1 MYDYVVIGAGIIGSC
16 IARELSKYNV
26 KALVLEKE
34 NDVANVQT
42 LANSAIIHSGH
53 NPEPG
58 SLKARLS
65 VWGNQLYEEMEHE
78 LSIPLLRT
86 GAYVVAHNKEE
97 EDKLDELVETSKL
110 NQVPEFEILDFK
122 DAVKTEPNLSTTT
135 TKVLSLPTTKVT
147 YPWEVAFACMENAI
161 LNGIEFQKNAEV
173 TKLIKD
179 NDVFTVTI
187 NGKDIVHTKAV
198 INATGVNVDDIS
210 GMVESH
216 VEYKIKPRRGE
227 YFVLDKRVVGFVNH
241 VLYPLPTEL
250 GKGVLLTPQVHGNIL
265 VGPDSKVVEDK
276 HRTDNTFAGL
286 EYVKKNA
293 GALADNIP
301 FHQIIRSFAG
311 IRASI
316 DQEDF
321 IIKESDEV
329 SNFFHVAGI
338 DSPGLT
344 AAPAIAKYLLHNIIK
359 IKDKFQTNEAFNP
372 IRYKPAEFHTLTFAE
387 QQALVKENPMYGS
400 MICKC
405 ELITEKEVVDAING
419 PLGSDT
425 IKGIKKRTRAGAGLC
440 QGGYCEEKVL
450 KLIAREKHISLLEV
464 KYDTNYSNLFVSET
478 KVVKK

>member
-26 KALVLEKE
+26 NALVLEKE

-53 NPEPG
+53 NPEPN

-65 VWGNQLYEEMEHE
+65 VWGNQLYEEMERE

-86 GAYVVAHNKEE
+86 GAYVVAHNKSE
-97 EDKLDELVETSKL
+97 EDQLDELVKTSKL
-110 NQVPEFEILDFK
+110 NKVPEFEILDFN
-122 DAVKTEPNLSTTT
+122 DAVKSEPNLSTST

-161 LNGIEFQKNAEV
+161 LNGVEFRKNAEV
-173 TKLIKD
+173 TNITKD
-179 NDVFTVTI
+179 KELFNLTI
-187 NGKDIVHTKAV
+187 NGTDIIQAKAI

-210 GMVESH
+210 RMVESK
-216 VEYKIKPRRGE
+216 VEYTIKPRRGE

-265 VGPDSKVVEDK
+265 VGPDSKFVDDK
-276 HRTDNTFAGL
+276 HRTDNTFEGL
-286 EYVKKNA
+286 GYVKEHAK
-293 GALADNIP
+293 ALADNIP

-311 IRASI
+311 IRASS

-321 IIKESDEV
+321 IIKESNEV
-329 SNFFHVAGI
+329 KNFFHVAGI

-344 AAPAIAKYLLHNIIK
+344 AAPAIAKYLLHDVINVQ
-359 IKDKFQTNEAFNP
+359 DQFELNETFNP
-372 IRYKPAEFHTLTFAE
+372 IRFKPAEFHTLSFQE
-387 QQALVKENPMYGS
+387 QQDLVKENPMYGS
-400 MICKC
+400 
-405 ELITEKEVVDAING
+405 L
-419 PLGSDT
+419 S
-425 IKGIKKRTRAGAGLC
+425 
-440 QGGYCEEKVL
+440 
-450 KLIAREKHISLLEV
+450 
-464 KYDTNYSNLFVSET
+464 VS
-478 KVVKK
+478 VN

>member
-16 IARELSKYNV
+16 IARELSRYQV

-65 VWGNQLYEEMEHE
+65 VWGNQLYEEMEDF

-97 EDKLDELVETSKL
+97 EQKLIELVETSKL
-110 NQVPEFEILDFK
+110 NKVPEFEILDFS
-122 DAVKTEPNLSTTT
+122 DAVKHEPNLSKTT

-161 LNGIEFQKNAEV
+161 LNGMEFRKNAEV
-173 TKLIKD
+173 TSITKE
-179 NDVFTVTI
+179 NDLFTIII
-187 NGKDIVHTKAV
+187 NGSDIVTSKAV

-210 GMVESH
+210 KMVESN
-216 VEYKIKPRRGE
+216 VEYEIKPRRGE

-265 VGPDSKVVEDK
+265 VGPDSKAVDDK
-276 HRTDNTFAGL
+276 HRTDNTYTGL
-286 EYVKKNA
+286 EYVKTHA
-293 GALADNIP
+293 SALADNIP
-301 FHQIIRSFAG
+301 FHEIIRSFAG
-311 IRASI
+311 IRASS
-316 DQEDF
+316 DHEDF

-329 SNFFHVAGI
+329 KGFFHVAGI

-344 AAPAIAKYLLHNIIK
+344 AAPAIAKYLLHDIIH
-359 IKDKFQTNEAFNP
+359 IKALFEVNSDFNP
-372 IRYKPAEFHTLTFAE
+372 IRYKPAEFHTLSFDK
-387 QQALVKENPMYGS
+387 QQALVKENPLYGS
-400 MICKC
+400 LICKC
-405 ELITEKEVVDAING
+405 ELITEKEIVDAIHG

-450 KLIAREKHISLLEV
+450 KLIAREKNISPLEI
-464 KYDTNYSNLFVSET
+464 KYDTNKSNLFVSET
-478 KVVKK
+478 KVKK